1 LKLNVLAF
9 GRFNLTRVA
18 VAVLSLAASSSW
30 GLGLGRLNVQSALGE
45 NLRAEIDIASLSPEE
60 EGSLKV
66 RVAPPDSYRSSGI
79 DYNQVLTTAQV
90 QLSRRANGQPYLRI
104 SSDRAVQEPF
114 VDVILEINWSNGRLV
129 REYTLLFDPPNL
141 RAPAPPAVVTAP
153 VMSPAPAPVVK
164 APAAPA
170 PAAPAT
176 LRPAPAS
183 PAPAPAPAPA
193 VIAQKPP
200 RTPPKPLV
208 EPAPAPAPK
217 PAAVARTESEY
228 SVKRGESLS
237 RIASKTR
244 QPEVSLDQML
254 VSLFRTNPDAFLENN
269 MNLLKAGSVLRL
281 PTSDASTG
289 ISNAEARQ
297 IVRGQSADFEDYR
310 QRLASGAPMVARKDS
325 ERQSAGKVQAAV
337 DDRSRKAPSPDKLVL
352 SKAGAVPAENKASKE
367 TEKKDSV
374 ARVAELTR
382 NVEELKKLSSV
393 ASGAT
398 APEAASAPAT
408 VSAAPTVALDTAVPA
423 AAASAASAAL
433 QAVAA
438 ASTPAAKAPM
448 PAAPAEEPGMLSQLM
463 DSPLV
468 LPLSGVLIALLGGLG
483 LYRLRSR
490 SNSKTAGETAFR
502 ESRLQPDSFF
512 GATGGQRV
520 DTRDGSGQ
528 ASTMSYSLSQLDA
541 IGDVDPVAEADV
553 YLAYGRDLQAEEIL
567 KEALRAAPERRA
579 IRMKLL
585 EVYAKR
591 RDTKGFEQLATQ
603 MYVETRGDGDDW
615 LKTQELGLQIDP
627 GNAMYQ
633 PGGAPSSV
641 ATLDGIEDR
650 LPLGA
655 STMPQSVMPGMSMF
669 DTAID
674 QPDTRGS
681 DDFAPSGMDLDL
693 DLDEPV
699 ASDASMQATQ
709 AMTVSVERAPMEM
722 DFDLS
727 VPGDELDQSPAA
739 PNESA
744 AMDFDLS
751 LPLGDEIEPNPAARN
766 EPAAMDFDMSSINL
780 DLDAPTAEP
789 VVETDE
795 PLFDMAG
802 ELDLNESNDDDGD
815 PLARKIELA
824 DEFRQIGDVEGARDV
839 LLEVID
845 KASGATRER
854 AQAMLKELS

>member
-1 LKLNVLAF
+1 M
-9 GRFNLTRVA
+9 
-18 VAVLSLAASSSW
+18 AVLSLAASSSW
-30 GLGLGRLNVQSALGE
+30 ALGLGRLNVQSALGE

-66 RVAPPDSYRSSGI
+66 RVAPPDSYRSTGI
-79 DYNQVLTTAQV
+79 EYNQVLTTAQV

-114 VDVILEINWSNGRLV
+114 IDVILEINWSNGRLV

-141 RAPAPPAVVTAP
+141 RTPAPPAVATAP
-153 VMSPAPAPVVK
+153 VLSPAPAPLAK

-170 PAAPAT
+170 PVAPVA
-176 LRPAPAS
+176 LRPVPAK
-183 PAPAPAPAPA
+183 PAPPPVVA
-193 VIAQKPP
+193 AQKPALAA
-200 RTPPKPLV
+200 PKPLV
-208 EPAPAPAPK
+208 DAAAAPAPK
-217 PAAVARTESEY
+217 PAAVSRTASDY
-228 SVKRGESLS
+228 AVRRGDSLS
-237 RIASKTR
+237 RIASRTR
-244 QPEVSLDQML
+244 PPEVSLDQML
-254 VSLFRTNPDAFLENN
+254 VSLFRANPDAFIESN

-281 PTSDASTG
+281 PSSDAATS
-289 ISNAEARQ
+289 ISNDEARQ
-297 IVRGQSADFEDYR
+297 IVRAQSADFEGYR
-310 QRLASGAPMVARKDS
+310 QRLASGAPLVAHKDS
-325 ERQSAGKVQAAV
+325 ERQSVGKVQAAV
-337 DDRSRKAPSPDKLVL
+337 VDGSRATPSPDKLVL
-352 SKAGAVPAENKASKE
+352 SKAGAVPVDEKASKE

-393 ASGAT
+393 AARAAS
-398 APEAASAPAT
+398 PESASAPA
-408 VSAAPTVALDTAVPA
+408 SATMAPTVALDAAVPA
-423 AAASAASAAL
+423 AAASGAS

-438 ASTPAAKAPM
+438 ASKPVAKVPVRVAPV
-448 PAAPAEEPGMLSQLM
+448 EEPGLLSELM

-483 LYRLRSR
+483 LYRLRAR
-490 SNSKTAGETAFR
+490 SSSKTAGETGFR
-502 ESRLQPDSFF
+502 DSRLQPDSFF

-567 KEALRAAPERRA
+567 KEALRATPERRA

-603 MYVETRGDGDDW
+603 MYVETHGEGEDW

-627 GNAMYQ
+627 DNTLYQ
-633 PGGAPSSV
+633 PGGAPAAA
-641 ATLDGIEDR
+641 ATLDGLQDR

-669 DTAID
+669 DTALD
-674 QPDTRGS
+674 APDTQAS
-681 DDFAPSGMDLDL
+681 EDFASSGMDLDL
-693 DLDEPV
+693 DLDAPV
-699 ASDASMQATQ
+699 APDSSMEATQ
-709 AMTVSVERAPMEM
+709 AMTVSVERSPMEM

-727 VPGDELDQSPAA
+727 APPGDELDQRVAA
-739 PNESA
+739 HKESA

-751 LPLGDEIEPNPAARN
+751 LPLGDETEPSPPARH
-766 EPAAMDFDMSSINL
+766 EPAAMEFDLSSINL
-780 DLDAPTAEP
+780 DLGTPSVGPT
-789 VVETDE
+789 TH
-795 PLFDMAG
+795 AG
-802 ELDLNESNDDDGD
+802 ERLPDFGSELDLHEANDDDGD

-845 KASGATRER
+845 KASGAMRER
-854 AQAMLKELS
+854 AQAMLKEIS